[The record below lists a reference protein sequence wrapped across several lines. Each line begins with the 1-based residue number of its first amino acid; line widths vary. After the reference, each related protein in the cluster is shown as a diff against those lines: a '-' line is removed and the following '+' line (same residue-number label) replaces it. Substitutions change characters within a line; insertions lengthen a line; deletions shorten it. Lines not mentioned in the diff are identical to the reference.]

1 MSVKMPNIKESALW
15 QQVKNGLEDEHT
27 HLSRV
32 ENTAGTGISDVTAC
46 SHGVEVWLELK
57 VFHGNDLHFRNSQRA
72 WIKRRLEV
80 GGRVFVIAR
89 DGEMLYA
96 WAAGDVL
103 AAPFTQHPPECKSF
117 HVKAVDLPAPLYSCR
132 KPFNWRE
139 LREKLFG
146 SR

>member
-1 MSVKMPNIKESALW
+1 MSLMPNIKESALW
-15 QQVKNGLEDEHT
+15 QQVKNGLEDEQT
-27 HLSRV
+27 HLSRI
-32 ENTAGTGISDVTAC
+32 ENTAGTGISDVSAC

-89 DGEMLYA
+89 KEGAMFMY
-96 WAAGDVL
+96 AAGDVL
-103 AAPFTQHPPECKSF
+103 TAPFIQHPPERKSF
-117 HVKAVDLPAPLYSCR
+117 HVKSQDLPRALYACD
-132 KPFNWRE
+132 KPFKWQE